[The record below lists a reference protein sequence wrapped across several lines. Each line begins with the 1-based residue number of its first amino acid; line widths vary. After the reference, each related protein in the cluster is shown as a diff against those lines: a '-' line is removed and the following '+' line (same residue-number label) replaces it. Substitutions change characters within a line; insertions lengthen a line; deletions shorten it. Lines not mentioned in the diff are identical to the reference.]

1 MTERTVRTKNIGLR
15 GIAIA
20 DTKVSYIDGERG
32 VLIYRGYRIEDLA
45 ENSTFPETAYVLFY
59 ETLPTP
65 EQLEAFEA
73 DLRAAREL
81 PDFLIESMK
90 HWPRS
95 AHPMDALQAAVP
107 LLAMAD
113 PDLFDES
120 RPANLRKALRLT
132 ARIPAVVAAWHR
144 IRQGLEVLPPDD
156 ALTHAGNF
164 LWQTFGIVPD
174 AETARVMDICLI
186 LHADHTFNA
195 STFACR
201 EVVSTRAHM
210 YAGVAAGVGALSG
223 ELHGGANARVMEML
237 QKIVQ
242 DGVTDIQGWVRDRLE
257 RKERIMGMGHAVYK
271 TMDPRARILKKLA
284 FQLGE
289 KTGQRIW
296 PELTEAIEKA
306 AMAELSAR
314 GKTDIQ
320 PNVDFYSASVYHI
333 LGFPGDLMTCI
344 FAASR
349 IAGWCAHIIEEK
361 YGDAQ
366 GKPALYRPQAEYVG
380 DYCGK
385 LDCEYIPREKRR
397 EAGAAA

>member
-15 GIAIA
+15 GIAVA
-20 DTKVSYIDGERG
+20 DTKISYINGEQG

-45 ENSTFPETAYVLFY
+45 ENSTFPETAYLLFY
-59 ETLPTP
+59 EALPTP
-65 EQLEAFEA
+65 EQLAAFDAE
-73 DLRAAREL
+73 LRAARAL
-81 PDFLIESMK
+81 PDFIIESMK
-90 HWPRS
+90 RWPRS

-156 ALTHAGNF
+156 TLTHAGNF
-164 LWQTFGIVPD
+164 LWQTLGVKPD

-201 EVVSTRAHM
+201 EVVSTRAHI

-242 DGVTDIQGWVRDRLE
+242 DGVTDIQGWVRDRLD

-271 TMDPRARILKKLA
+271 TMDPRAKILKKLA

-289 KTGQRIW
+289 KTDRRIW
-296 PELTEAIEKA
+296 PELTEAVEKA

-344 FAASR
+344 FAVSR
-349 IAGWCAHIIEEK
+349 ISGWCAHIIEEK

-385 LDCEYIPREKRR
+385 LDCEYIPPEKRR
-397 EAGAAA
+397 HPGAPA

>member
-320 PNVDFYSASVYHI
+320 PNVDFYSASVYLI

>member
-1 MTERTVRTKNIGLR
+1 MAERTVRTKNIGLR
-15 GIAIA
+15 GIAVA
-20 DTKVSYIDGERG
+20 DTKISYIDGERG

-45 ENSTFPETAYVLFY
+45 ENSTFPETAYLLFH
-59 ETLPTP
+59 EVLPTP
-65 EQLEAFEA
+65 EQLSAFEA
-73 DLRAAREL
+73 DLRAARDL
-81 PDFLIESMK
+81 PPFIVESMK
-90 HWPRS
+90 QWPRS

-113 PDLFDES
+113 PELFDES
-120 RPANLRKALRLT
+120 RPANLRKAVRLV

-144 IRQGLEVLPPDD
+144 IRHGGEVLPADPR
-156 ALTHAGNF
+156 LSHAANF
-164 LWQTFGIVPD
+164 LWQTFGNAPD
-174 AETARVMDICLI
+174 AETARILDICLI

-242 DGVTDIQGWVRDRLE
+242 DGVTDIAGWVRDRLD

-271 TMDPRARILKKLA
+271 TMDPRAKILKRLA

-296 PELTEAIEKA
+296 PELTEAVEKA
-306 AMAELSAR
+306 AMAELQAR
-314 GKTDIQ
+314 GKPEIQ

-385 LDCEYIPREKRR
+385 LDCEYIPPEKRR
-397 EAGAAA
+397 EAAPSA

>member
-1 MTERTVRTKNIGLR
+1 MAERTVRTKNIGLR
-15 GIAIA
+15 GIAVA
-20 DTKVSYIDGERG
+20 DTKISYIDGERG

-45 ENSTFPETAYVLFY
+45 ENSTFPETAFLLFY

-65 EQLEAFEA
+65 EQLAGFEN
-73 DLRAAREL
+73 DLRSARDL
-81 PDFLIESMK
+81 PPFILESMK
-90 HWPRS
+90 QWPKN
-95 AHPMDALQAAVP
+95 AHPMDALQASVP

-120 RPANLRKALRLT
+120 RQANLRKAVRLT

-144 IRQGLEVLPPDD
+144 IRQGLEVVPPDD
-156 ALTHAGNF
+156 TLSHAGNF
-164 LWQTFGIVPD
+164 LWQTFGVKPD
-174 AETARVMDICLI
+174 EETARVMDICLI

-242 DGVTDIQGWVRDRLE
+242 DNVSDIHGWVRDRLD

-271 TMDPRARILKKLA
+271 TMDPRAKILKRLA

-289 KTGQRIW
+289 KTGQRLW

-314 GKTDIQ
+314 GKTEIQ

-366 GKPALYRPQAEYVG
+366 GKPALYRPQAEYIG

-385 LDCEYIPREKRR
+385 LDCEYIPPEKRQ
-397 EAGAAA
+397 AAASQS